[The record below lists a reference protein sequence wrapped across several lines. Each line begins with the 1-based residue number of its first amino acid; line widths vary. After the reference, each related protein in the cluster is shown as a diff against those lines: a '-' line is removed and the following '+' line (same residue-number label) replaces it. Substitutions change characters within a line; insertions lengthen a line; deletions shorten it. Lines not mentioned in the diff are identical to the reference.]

1 MTPTSTPGPQPQEH
15 FLPFSSGNSSL
26 FCIPKTCLLG
36 WFSTYL
42 GCFLNPASS
51 RRTGL
56 LSALLF
62 LLQAGRQELRSQ
74 NRKSLPLP
82 KGCGDV
88 PAAWTS
94 PSHEL
99 GAGTPQEELLLVSPL
114 FSGEIWRRPFEEV
127 YS

>member
-1 MTPTSTPGPQPQEH
+1 M
-15 FLPFSSGNSSL
+15 SG
-26 FCIPKTCLLG
+26 CL
-36 WFSTYL
+36 
-42 GCFLNPASS
+42 LNPASS

-62 LLQAGRQELRSQ
+62 LLQAGREELRSR
-74 NRKSLPLP
+74 NRKSLRLH

-88 PAAWTS
+88 LAAWTS

-114 FSGEIWRRPFEEV
+114 FSGEIWRGGVPLKRCILKGGCHHQKAPDIFKGLV
-127 YS
+127 L